1 MSKTEHLLTAALT
14 PRGVMVAAA
23 AIKPGITSL
32 SAFPPESEAKA
43 RHANDNDQTSEHGIL
58 PVLTTCLLTG
68 APLVDSPA
76 PAGFDRTRLGS
87 PLVRRLGEPT
97 FVEATGSTP
106 PFAGYSGGGVAA
118 IARCYRVVAP

>member
-32 SAFPPESEAKA
+32 SAFPQRAKPRRA
-43 RHANDNDQTSEHGIL
+43 TPTTMIRPPSTAFCLSLRLAFSRVPHSWTRQHL
-58 PVLTTCLLTG
+58 PGLIVR
-68 APLVDSPA
+68 DSVA
-76 PAGFDRTRLGS
+76 